1 MQLNVQMPGDIMK
14 RQMVFI
20 LLVLALVFYV
30 QGCYGPCEAK
40 WSRSRIRGSGDVISE
55 EREID
60 GIHGVKLAT
69 IGNLFIE
76 IGDKEELIIEAE
88 DNLLDYIETDVRRGI
103 LKIDNRRNAN
113 LSPRRQIRYYL
124 TVKELDEI
132 AISSSGNIKAP
143 DLKARRFAID
153 ISSSGDLE
161 MGALEATD
169 LEVNISSSGD
179 IEIEK
184 LHAGTLE
191 VDISSSG
198 NLVIDGGEVEDQDIS
213 ITSSGDYKARNLESR
228 EARVRVSSSGNATV
242 RVSDYL
248 DAQTSSSGDIY
259 YYGNP
264 DVDEHSSSSGDIRR
278 VGRGSRRRTI

>member
-1 MQLNVQMPGDIMK
+1 MK

-20 LLVLALVFYV
+20 LLILALVFYV
-30 QGCYGPCEAK
+30 QGCFGPCEAK

-60 GIHGVKLAT
+60 GVTGVKLAT

-76 IGDKEELIIEAE
+76 IGDKEELVIEAD
-88 DNLLDYIETDVRRGI
+88 DNILEYIETDVRRGI
-103 LKIDNRRNAN
+103 LRIDNRSNTN
-113 LSPRRQIRYYL
+113 LDPRRQIRYHL
-124 TVKELDEI
+124 TVKELDKI
-132 AISSSGNIKAP
+132 VISSSGNIKAP
-143 DLKARRFAID
+143 DLEARRFEID

-161 MGALEATD
+161 MGVLETND

-179 IEIEK
+179 IEIEE
-184 LHAGTLE
+184 LHANTLE

-198 NLVIDGGEVEDQDIS
+198 NLVIDGGKVEDQDIS
-213 ITSSGDYKARNLESR
+213 INSSGDYKARRLESQ

-242 RVSDYL
+242 MVSDYL
-248 DAQTSSSGDIY
+248 DAVTSSSGDIN

-264 DVDEHSSSSGDIRR
+264 DVDERSTSSGDIRR
-278 VGRGSRRRTI
+278 VGKGNRRRGI